1 MDDAEFLA
9 AIENCTFPNGQLDHR
24 AHLRLALLAGDRTPE
39 LIKRYAASLG
49 ATRKYNETVTRFWM
63 RAVRH
68 HAAAEERASPA
79 TGGARMRGAWVNE
92 LLDKDL
98 PLRHWSR
105 ELLWSEAA
113 RAQWVDPDLR
123 PLPF

>member
-1 MDDAEFLA
+1 MDDADFLA
-9 AIENCTFPNGQLDHR
+9 AIENCTLPPSELNHR
-24 AHLRLALLAGDRTPE
+24 AHLRLALLAGERTPE
-39 LIKRYAASLG
+39 LIKRYAAAVG
-49 ATRKYNETVTRFWM
+49 ATGKYNETVTQFWM

-68 HAAAEERASPA
+68 HGGRLEELA
-79 TGGARMRGAWVNE
+79 
-92 LLDKDL
+92 DKDL

-113 RAQWVDPDLR
+113 RAQWVAPDLR